1 MPQRVTQGMMNTQ
14 LLTNLNS
21 NLKRLDNLQNQLATG
36 RRINK
41 PSDDPVG
48 ISFSMRYRS
57 EISSNDQYQKN
68 ADSAASWLDY
78 SDTILNQ
85 AGDVIHRVR
94 ELAVQGAN
102 GTNPP
107 EALDAINSEMKQL
120 YGQLVQIG
128 NSQFNGK
135 YVFNGQTTDVKP
147 YSDATADKD
156 FTDTGD
162 IQFEVGVGSK
172 LAVNITG
179 DAVFGSPSSP
189 DNAFAVIKNIMD
201 NLSSGNYQGVS
212 DSIGLLDS
220 RTDTFL
226 EKRADIGA
234 KQNRIDLTMNR
245 LQDTGVNITSLLSK
259 TEDADMAQVI
269 TQLKTDENVYEAS
282 LSTGSKIIRP
292 SLLDFL
298 K

>member
-36 RRINK
+36 RQINK

-68 ADSAASWLDY
+68 ADSASSWLDY

-85 AGDVIHRVR
+85 AGDVIQRVR

-147 YSDATADKD
+147 YTEATADKD
-156 FTDTGD
+156 ATDTGD

-179 DAVFGSPSSP
+179 DAVFGSAGSTT
-189 DNAFAVIKNIMD
+189 NAFAVVKNIMD
-201 NLSSGNYQGVS
+201 NLSTGNYQGVS

-220 RTDTFL
+220 RTDIFL

-234 KQNRIDLTMNR
+234 KQNRIDLTTNR
-245 LQDTGVNITSLLSK
+245 LKDTGVNITSLLSK
-259 TEDADMAQVI
+259 TEDADMAKVI

>member
-1 MPQRVTQGMMNTQ
+1 MMNTQ

-36 RRINK
+36 RQINK

-68 ADSAASWLDY
+68 ADSASSWLDY

-85 AGDVIHRVR
+85 AGDVIQRVR

-147 YSDATADKD
+147 YTEATADKD
-156 FTDTGD
+156 ATDTGD

-179 DAVFGSPSSP
+179 DAVFGSAGSTT
-189 DNAFAVIKNIMD
+189 NAFAVVKNIMD
-201 NLSSGNYQGVS
+201 NLSTGNYQGVS

-220 RTDTFL
+220 RTDIFL

-234 KQNRIDLTMNR
+234 KQNRIDLTTNR
-245 LQDTGVNITSLLSK
+245 LKDTGVNITSLLSK
-259 TEDADMAQVI
+259 TEDADMAKVI

>member
-1 MPQRVTQGMMNTQ
+1 MMNTQ

-36 RRINK
+36 RQINK

-68 ADSAASWLDY
+68 ADSASSWLDY

-147 YSDATADKD
+147 YTEATADKD

-179 DAVFGSPSSP
+179 DAVFGSPASP
-189 DNAFAVIKNIMD
+189 DNAFAVIKKIMD

-234 KQNRIDLTMNR
+234 KQNRIDLTTNR
-245 LQDTGVNITSLLSK
+245 LKDTGVNITSLLSK
-259 TEDADMAQVI
+259 TEDADMAKVI

>member
-36 RRINK
+36 RQINK

-57 EISSNDQYQKN
+57 EISSNEQYQKN
-68 ADSAASWLDY
+68 ADSASSWLDY

-135 YVFNGQTTDVKP
+135 YVFNGQTTDARP
-147 YSDATADKD
+147 YTDATADKD

-179 DAVFGSPSSP
+179 DAVFGSPASP
-189 DNAFAVIKNIMD
+189 DNAFAVIKKIMD

-220 RTDTFL
+220 RTDIFL

-234 KQNRIDLTMNR
+234 KQNRIDLTTNR
-245 LQDTGVNITSLLSK
+245 LKDTGVNITSLLSK
-259 TEDADMAQVI
+259 TEDADMAKVI